1 MNAMKT
7 ISPKTKTVAGHIT
20 AAGRSALEDL
30 FAPEEAAELEI
41 RASLLRGLQAW
52 LVQSAQTQTAAAQTL
67 KISQARVSDIKHGKI
82 SQFSLDKLVRLAAR
96 AGLHPRLELHAA

>member
-1 MNAMKT
+1 MKT
-7 ISPKTKTVAGHIT
+7 ISPKTKAVTGHIT
-20 AAGRSALEDL
+20 ATGRSALEDL
-30 FAPEEAAELEI
+30 FASEEAAELEI

-96 AGLHPRLELHAA
+96 AGLHPRLELHTA

>member
-1 MNAMKT
+1 MKT
-7 ISPKTKTVAGHIT
+7 VSSKTKAIAGHVT

-41 RASLLRGLQAW
+41 RAGLLRGLQAW
-52 LVQSAQTQTAAAQTL
+52 LAESAQTQTAAAQTL

-96 AGLHPRLELHAA
+96 AGLHPRLELNAA

>member
-1 MNAMKT
+1 MKVSQKAKIT
-7 ISPKTKTVAGHIT
+7 SGHVT
-20 AAGRSALEDL
+20 PANRSALEDL
-30 FAPEEAAELEI
+30 FAPEEAAELEM

-52 LVQSAQTQTAAAQTL
+52 LAESAQTQTVAAQIL

-96 AGLHPRLELHAA
+96 AGLHPRLELCAA

>member
-1 MNAMKT
+1 MKT
-7 ISPKTKTVAGHIT
+7 VKSKAKIIAGHVT
-20 AAGRSALEDL
+20 PAGRSVLDDL
-30 FAPEEAAELEI
+30 FEPEEAAELEI

-52 LVQSAQTQTAAAQTL
+52 LAASAQTQMVAAQTL

>member
-1 MNAMKT
+1 MKT

-30 FAPEEAAELEI
+30 FAAEEAAELEI
-41 RASLLRGLQAW
+41 RASLLRGLQTW

-96 AGLHPRLELHAA
+96 AGLHPRLELHTA

>member
-1 MNAMKT
+1 MKT
-7 ISPKTKTVAGHIT
+7 VSPKVKTAAGHIT
-20 AAGRSALEDL
+20 PAGRSALEEL
-30 FAPEEAAELEI
+30 FEPEEAAELEM

-52 LVQSAQTQTAAAQTL
+52 LAESAQTQTAVAQIL